1 MNLTDMIQQMCR
13 GVLSQA
19 DIKAICKIRS
29 LPAAAADSHTLL
41 ETLFVTDSGLAA
53 ALQTLERNEV
63 AALHLLLALDKPVD
77 VSFFRRVYPKQEG
90 YAYGSFTQRY
100 QKVLA
105 KVKERLVRS
114 GLLVMTL
121 GHSWSKKSQMERW
134 QFAVPS
140 SFAPHLPPLVE
151 SAGHFTGA
159 GDGDWRREVARHKL
173 QTVVGHSPGLETK
186 EDRVE
191 IADGELRWGGKPFR
205 AERLV
210 RWQHD
215 RWVHDT
221 AGKKAN
227 APIIMKDS
235 YALPVP
241 EAMICCMARNPPS

>member
-13 GVLSQA
+13 SVLSQA

-53 ALQTLERNEV
+53 AVQTLERNEV
-63 AALHLLLALDKPVD
+63 AALHLLLALGKPVE

-90 YAYGSFTQRY
+90 SPHGSFTQQY

-105 KVKERLVRS
+105 KVKERLVRN

-134 QFAVPS
+134 QFAVPP

-151 SAGHFTGA
+151 SAGHFT

-173 QTVVGHSPGLETK
+173 QTVVGRSPGIETK
-186 EDRVE
+186 EDRIE
-191 IADGELRWGGKPFR
+191 IADGELRWGGKPFP
-205 AERLV
+205 
-210 RWQHD
+210 
-215 RWVHDT
+215 T
-221 AGKKAN
+221 
-227 APIIMKDS
+227 
-235 YALPVP
+235 
-241 EAMICCMARNPPS
+241 